1 MTQARPRPHILVLDD
16 DPAIR
21 DALEMALRGLY
32 VIHSAAAGDQAYT
45 ILQRHPIAAIVLD
58 AVLGAEHG
66 LDLIQRFRA
75 ISHAPIVMLTGY
87 GSEELAVRALR
98 ARVNEY
104 LKKPVDVAKLRTTLA
119 ELITPP
125 GVRADHVIRAVRHLE
140 EQPDRR
146 HTTASLAKELG
157 LSERHLR
164 RRFQEAY
171 GKTPRR
177 FLTEVRMQRA
187 EELLR
192 KTQLGIE
199 EIALAVG
206 YPDLGTFRRI
216 FKRAFGMT
224 PSDFRTTRDHPDAPR
239 E

>member
-1 MTQARPRPHILVLDD
+1 MTQAPPRPHILVLDD

-32 VIHSAAAGDQAYT
+32 VVHSAATGEQAYA

-75 ISHAPIVMLTGY
+75 ISRAPIVLVTGY

-98 ARVNEY
+98 ARVDEY
-104 LKKPVDVAKLRTTLA
+104 LNKPVDVAKLRTTLA
-119 ELITPP
+119 DLMTLP
-125 GVRADHVIRAVRHLE
+125 GARADHVIRARRHLE
-140 EQPDRR
+140 EHPDQR

-177 FLTEVRMQRA
+177 FLAEVRMQRA

-216 FKRAFGMT
+216 FKHAFGMT
-224 PSDFRTTRDHPDAPR
+224 PSDFRSPPPHTAASRG
-239 E
+239 

>member
-1 MTQARPRPHILVLDD
+1 MTKTDHRPHILVLDD

-21 DALEMALRGLY
+21 DALDMALRGLY
-32 VIHSAAAGDQAYT
+32 IVHGAVAGDQACA

-66 LDLIQRFRA
+66 LDLIQRFRG
-75 ISHAPIVMLTGY
+75 ISQAPIVLLTGY

-98 ARVNEY
+98 ARVHEY
-104 LKKPVDVAKLRTTLA
+104 LNKPVDLAKLRRTLA

-125 GVRADHVIRAVRHLE
+125 GVRADHVMRARRHLE
-140 EQPDRR
+140 EHPDQR
-146 HTTASLAKELG
+146 HTTASLAEELG
-157 LSERHLR
+157 VSERHLR
-164 RRFQEAY
+164 RRFQEAF

-177 FLTEVRMQRA
+177 FLTEVRMRRA

-192 KTQLGIE
+192 KTRLGIE

-216 FKRAFGMT
+216 FKRAFGVT
-224 PSDFRTTRDHPDAPR
+224 PSDFRTPPPR
-239 E
+239 

>member
-1 MTQARPRPHILVLDD
+1 MTQGPPRPRILVLDD

-21 DALEMALRGLY
+21 EALKMALSSLFI
-32 VIHSAAAGDQAYT
+32 VHSTAGGDQACA

-75 ISHAPIVMLTGY
+75 ISQAPIVLLTGY

-98 ARVNEY
+98 ARVDEY
-104 LKKPVDVAKLRTTLA
+104 LKKPVDIAKLRTTLA
-119 ELITPP
+119 QLVSRS
-125 GVRADHVIRAVRHLE
+125 GVRADHVIRARRHLE
-140 EQPDRR
+140 EHPDQRYS
-146 HTTASLAKELG
+146 TAGLSKEVG

-177 FLTEVRMQRA
+177 FLTEVRMRRA

-192 KTQLGIE
+192 ETRLGIE

-206 YPDLGTFRRI
+206 YPDLGTFRRL
-216 FKRAFGMT
+216 FKRAFGVT
-224 PSDFRTTRDHPDAPR
+224 PSDFRPPPRSAAPR
-239 E
+239 K